1 MPRIQNNTGRVVTVY
16 GEHFCKQIPIDKDI
30 ILTDVD
36 LQGEKSVKVKY
47 FSSSDLKGGWSYV
60 EGKSVTGKYKPEL
73 YNRSIISLITD
84 FTLPD
89 DSDVILEKKD
99 NSLPILILLFKR
111 IDLSSISP
119 IVRDK
124 TVNNKT
130 LFQSIKD
137 KKKLTRYLC
146 LEAIIITIL
155 AIMLLA
161 TTIQILFGNDEIG
174 LKVTASIITILFI
187 YLSSTDLFHLITSR
201 KRKVET
207 HDNSK

>member
-1 MPRIQNNTGRVVTVY
+1 MPRIQNNTGRVVTAY

-30 ILTDVD
+30 ILTDFD

-47 FSSSDLKGGWSYV
+47 YSSSELKDGWRFV
-60 EGKSVTGKYKPEL
+60 EGKSVTGKYEPEL

-99 NSLPILILLFKR
+99 TSLPLLILLFKR

-146 LEAIIITIL
+146 LETIIITTL
-155 AIMLLA
+155 AIMFLMTA
-161 TTIQILFGNDEIG
+161 IQILSGKGEIG
-174 LKVTASIITILFI
+174 LKVTASLITILFV
-187 YLSSTDLFHLITSR
+187 YLSSTDLFHLIMSR

-207 HDNSK
+207 NDISK

>member
-1 MPRIQNNTGRVVTVY
+1 MSRIQNNTGRVVTAY

-30 ILTDVD
+30 ILTDFD

-47 FSSSDLKGGWSYV
+47 YSSSELKDG
-60 EGKSVTGKYKPEL
+60 PEL

-99 NSLPILILLFKR
+99 TSLPLLILLFKR

-146 LEAIIITIL
+146 LETIIITTL
-155 AIMLLA
+155 AIMFLMTA
-161 TTIQILFGNDEIG
+161 IQILSGKGEIG
-174 LKVTASIITILFI
+174 LKVTASLITILFV
-187 YLSSTDLFHLITSR
+187 YLSSTDLFHLIMSR

-207 HDNSK
+207 NDISK

>member
-47 FSSSDLKGGWSYV
+47 YSSSDLKGGWSYV

-73 YNRSIISLITD
+73 YNSSIISLITD

-99 NSLPILILLFKR
+99 NSLPLLILLFKR

-124 TVNNKT
+124 AVNNKT

-137 KKKLTRYLC
+137 KNKLTRYLC
-146 LEAIIITIL
+146 LEAIIITVL

-161 TTIQILFGNDEIG
+161 TTILILFGNDEIG